1 MDHLR
6 AKHNLQLPYI
16 MESPPN
22 GPSNIDNV
30 ISSAVNT
37 NQPIYSPMNFETAA
51 EKHSS
56 HSSCQIEK
64 PFVYDELQLSNILSE
79 ECRRAL
85 TGGIPNPPFAPTP
98 VHEGPVTKHLRLTAA
113 LALRNLL
120 QYSDVARR
128 YISSCENLLCDL
140 AFANL
145 ESSPTIF
152 ECLTLLSS
160 PFDEN
165 TPTTSTSTTQYCVD
179 EKHIF

>member
-6 AKHNLQLPYI
+6 AKHNIQLPVS
-16 MESPPN
+16 MESSPN
-22 GPSNIDNV
+22 GLSTNDNV
-30 ISSAVNT
+30 ISSAVNK
-37 NQPIYSPMNFETAA
+37 NQPIYTPVNSETLS
-51 EKHSS
+51 EKNPS

-128 YISSCENLLCDL
+128 YVVLTNCFLSFIVVKGICRITTYSCIKCSLIIYISNHCS
-140 AFANL
+140 
-145 ESSPTIF
+145 I
-152 ECLTLLSS
+152 
-160 PFDEN
+160 PFM
-165 TPTTSTSTTQYCVD
+165 
-179 EKHIF
+179 